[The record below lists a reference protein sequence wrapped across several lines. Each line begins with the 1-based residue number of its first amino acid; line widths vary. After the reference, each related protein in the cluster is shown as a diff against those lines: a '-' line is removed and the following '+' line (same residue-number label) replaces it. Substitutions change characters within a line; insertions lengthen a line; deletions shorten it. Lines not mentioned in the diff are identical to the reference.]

1 MVLGNMVVV
10 SKPRD
15 MQTRPRTQFEEIAT
29 SPEESA
35 AERRWCAH
43 NRKLCEGRGCE
54 LGCW

>member
-43 NRKLCEGRGCE
+43 NRNLCEGRGCE